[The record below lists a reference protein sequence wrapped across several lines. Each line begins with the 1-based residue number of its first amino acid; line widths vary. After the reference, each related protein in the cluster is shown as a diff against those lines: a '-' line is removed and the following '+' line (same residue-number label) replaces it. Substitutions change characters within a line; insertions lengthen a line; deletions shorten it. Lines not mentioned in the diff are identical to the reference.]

1 MVLGAVKIILCAIN
15 SDNFSRKLDLSSSS
29 NLGNEAMSHA
39 VEEKVS
45 VISLTAAHVNQ
56 SASVGSIGEDQILDV
71 SNTTNLGHQRLHQY
85 QCAVGEPTMR
95 ALTRVSSNVYVSH
108 SSIELPPKDWVF
120 ATEHSA
126 VETIESVTN
135 IENSCQ
141 GPPSP
146 YQELVIEGD
155 AAREVYSNI
164 TNDSYSIQEQSPVYQ
179 VSFTRDSKL
188 EVIQNFTNN

>member
-29 NLGNEAMSHA
+29 NLGKETMSHA

-45 VISLTAAHVNQ
+45 VISLAAAHVNQ

-95 ALTRVSSNVYVSH
+95 ALTRVSSNVSH

-126 VETIESVTN
+126 VGTTENVTN

-164 TNDSYSIQEQSPVYQ
+164 ANDSYSIQEQPPVYQ
-179 VSFTRDSKL
+179 VSFTRDSEL